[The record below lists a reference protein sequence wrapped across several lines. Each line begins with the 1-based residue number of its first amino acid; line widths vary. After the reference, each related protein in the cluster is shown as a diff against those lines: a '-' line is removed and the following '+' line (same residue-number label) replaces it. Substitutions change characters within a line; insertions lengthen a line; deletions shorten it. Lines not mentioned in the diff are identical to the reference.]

1 MTLVLSSA
9 SLAARVVRQASA
21 STIRVR
27 LPAIAPPPRSAAVA
41 TSHSW
46 PAATLSLP
54 VPAAYHSWS
63 AAATTIVARGT
74 ATGDGGTVDTA
85 RRPPGG
91 VQTTSAAARWFSA
104 SAVGGGGGD
113 DGGVGPGVPSATQIN
128 AALDEVNER
137 FGEARLLLGEARDAL
152 GSVYFEEDFKDAQ
165 DAVAHAAE
173 AWNNLLASVASQPE
187 TAAELRR
194 STGQKMKQLDE
205 ELRVMT
211 DALIHDD

>member
-1 MTLVLSSA
+1 M
-9 SLAARVVRQASA
+9 
-21 STIRVR
+21 
-27 LPAIAPPPRSAAVA
+27 
-41 TSHSW
+41 
-46 PAATLSLP
+46 
-54 VPAAYHSWS
+54 
-63 AAATTIVARGT
+63 
-74 ATGDGGTVDTA
+74 
-85 RRPPGG
+85 
-91 VQTTSAAARWFSA
+91 
-104 SAVGGGGGD
+104 
-113 DGGVGPGVPSATQIN
+113 PSATQIN

-211 DALIHDD
+211 DALIHVD